1 MLLALVLFGLVTVG
15 FVVPCLIDLAVTP
28 PGELRRLTK
37 PAWVLLIVFFSA
49 FGATAWLLVGRPD
62 RRGRML
68 PGHLEDAEFFGPL
81 DALRR
86 HPAWRGMDTGIG
98 GPSGRVAHP
107 ASAAPARPMGPD
119 DDPEFLQELARRIE
133 RGRGADNDV

>member
-15 FVVPCLIDLAVTP
+15 FVVPCLIDVAVTP

-49 FGATAWLLVGRPD
+49 FGATAWLALGRPD
-62 RRGRML
+62 RRGLMFPRY
-68 PGHLEDAEFFGPL
+68 LEDAPFFGPQ

-86 HPAWRGMDTGIG
+86 HPAGRGMDTGIG
-98 GPSGRVAHP
+98 GPSGRATYR
-107 ASAAPARPMGPD
+107 ASAPTRPMGPD
-119 DDPEFLQELARRIE
+119 DDPEFLEELARRIE
-133 RGRGADNDV
+133 RGRGAGNDA

>member
-15 FVVPCLIDLAVTP
+15 FVVPCLIDVAVTP

-68 PGHLEDAEFFGPL
+68 PRHMEDAPLFGPQ

-86 HPAWRGMDTGIG
+86 HPAGRGMDTGIG
-98 GPSGRVAHP
+98 GPSGRAAHP
-107 ASAAPARPMGPD
+107 ASAATARPMGPD
-119 DDPEFLQELARRIE
+119 DDAEFLEELARRIE
-133 RGRGADNDV
+133 RGRGADNDA

>member
-15 FVVPCLIDLAVTP
+15 FVVPCLIDVAVTP

-37 PAWVLLIVFFSA
+37 PAWVVLIVFFSA

-68 PGHLEDAEFFGPL
+68 TGYLEDASLFGPQ

-86 HPAWRGMDTGIG
+86 HPAGRGMDTGIG
-98 GPSGRVAHP
+98 GPSGRTAHP
-107 ASAAPARPMGPD
+107 ASAAPARPVGPD
-119 DDPEFLQELARRIE
+119 DDPEFLEELARRIE
-133 RGRGADNDV
+133 RGRGADNDA

>member
-15 FVVPCLIDLAVTP
+15 FVVPCLIDVAVTP

-62 RRGRML
+62 RRARML
-68 PGHLEDAEFFGPL
+68 PSLWEDTPFFGPQE
-81 DALRR
+81 ALRR
-86 HPAWRGMDTGIG
+86 HPAGRGMGTGIG
-98 GPSGRVAHP
+98 GPSGRTAH
-107 ASAAPARPMGPD
+107 
-119 DDPEFLQELARRIE
+119 
-133 RGRGADNDV
+133 